1 VRAGPGAQLR
11 RRDSSSGAPCP
22 PRAPSASPGRF
33 GDGPGPRGSGVADEL
48 EDMITDALEQC
59 IDGLTVN
66 KIKVIVN
73 E

>member
-1 VRAGPGAQLR
+1 MKSRVQILLEI
-11 RRDSSSGAPCP
+11 DSTWI
-22 PRAPSASPGRF
+22 PS
-33 GDGPGPRGSGVADEL
+33 DGISGVADEL